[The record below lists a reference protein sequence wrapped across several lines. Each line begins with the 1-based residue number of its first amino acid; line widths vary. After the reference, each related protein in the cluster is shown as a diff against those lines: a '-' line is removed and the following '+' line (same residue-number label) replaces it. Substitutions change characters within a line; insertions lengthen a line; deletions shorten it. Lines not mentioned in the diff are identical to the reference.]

1 MQLSFLA
8 LTGRNADAALK
19 MPSAMLTMLCEQLG
33 IHSTAIASLKSLYSN
48 ADRTISNHRAWVR
61 EQLLFST
68 YDSNAEAR
76 LQAALSQQAI
86 DASCV
91 DDLLACAQEW
101 LFDNRIVLPGQRVV
115 LDLARSAFQVVENL
129 ALATIRAAVT
139 PVRLRAVLKVMHEES
154 PTPGISLLE
163 WLKQSAGKHGVK
175 GLKEVNSRIDALK
188 TLGDEAS
195 KPLVVRLDGNNVEE
209 GRRILAEAG
218 AAPADA
224 DEIGALLAQALP
236 AHYAWVAR
244 LMAHFDAQ
252 ERQDHQHN
260 RSLGRSQTC

>member
-1 MQLSFLA
+1 MSSYRYRFVGYEKLPSGMNADDVQLHCRLPDELIREIRNSGYAKRYHLGLAVQLSFLA

-86 DASCV
+86 DASSV

-188 TLGDEAS
+188 TLGVQ
-195 KPLVVRLDGNNVEE
+195 P
-209 GRRILAEAG
+209 
-218 AAPADA
+218 
-224 DEIGALLAQALP
+224 
-236 AHYAWVAR
+236 
-244 LMAHFDAQ
+244 
-252 ERQDHQHN
+252 
-260 RSLGRSQTC
+260 C